1 MNVLFLLS
9 LLGIVFFILNKRD
22 QGTRIALL
30 GSYLSKYQIEKLMET
45 VVDGY
50 MRALGEASAE
60 RQAQVWGMLSSAEIT
75 LYEQFNAFAN
85 DFAKVPQDVSRVSAL
100 GVALPYATKVFP
112 GATFDMRQALLIHA
126 QGIEAIA
133 KNTEIS
139 QKDKAFTMS
148 AELFL
153 MQHTC
158 HWFCRSK
165 TIASARMMARHK
177 TPHAQLLASVSSAT
191 RQAYT
196 ALIAGKAS

>member
-196 ALIAGKAS
+196 ALIAGKSA

>member
-100 GVALPYATKVFP
+100 GVALPYATMVFP

-139 QKDKAFTMS
+139 QKDKAFTMT

-177 TPHAQLLASVSSAT
+177 TPHAQLLGSVSSAT
-191 RQAYT
+191 RQAYY
-196 ALIAGKAS
+196 ALIAGKSS

>member
-9 LLGIVFFILNKRD
+9 LVGIVFFVLNKRD

-133 KNTEIS
+133 KNTELS
-139 QKDKAFTMS
+139 QKDKAFTMT

-165 TIASARMMARHK
+165 TIASARMMARHN

-191 RQAYT
+191 RHAYT
-196 ALIAGKAS
+196 ALISGKAG

>member
-9 LLGIVFFILNKRD
+9 LLGIGFFILNKRD

-139 QKDKAFTMS
+139 QKDKAFIMT

>member
-139 QKDKAFTMS
+139 QKDKAFIMT